1 METNKVSEFMY
12 QKEFTFIQHVVKSKM
27 LSNKEKQQLKKIA
40 HSEEVLK
47 INIGKD
53 LLDNKVITNIQ
64 NAFNTREIIKIS
76 FLKSAIENGDKNAI
90 ILDLVSALNC
100 DVIQTIGNTVL
111 IYKPNLKLKNHIILE
126 K

>member
-1 METNKVSEFMY
+1 MY
-12 QKEFTFIQHVVKSKM
+12 QKEFTFIQHVAKSKM